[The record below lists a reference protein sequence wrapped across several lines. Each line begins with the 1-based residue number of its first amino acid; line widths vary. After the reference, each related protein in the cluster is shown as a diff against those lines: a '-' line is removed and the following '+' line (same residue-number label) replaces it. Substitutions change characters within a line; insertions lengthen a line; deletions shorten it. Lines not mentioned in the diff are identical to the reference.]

1 MQADVL
7 AIGLTTLDIVG
18 APIDALPA
26 GERGV
31 LIEAIDVVPAGT
43 AGGFILVAA
52 TLGLRAALVSA
63 LGADRMGRFVRMVY
77 AERGVDTALLAE
89 LPGLPTSATILPID
103 SQGRRPTLHA
113 PGASMFIEIGEAA
126 IAAAGQA
133 RFVHYAAVGGLR
145 IDAQARTRLLLAAKG
160 GGAVI
165 TCDLISPGPAAAAE
179 MAAILPYV
187 DWVMP
192 SLAEA
197 RHLTG
202 HDDPAQAAQALL
214 ALGARNCIIKLGA
227 QGALLATDGQMR
239 TIPAF
244 AVKVVDTSSCGDAF
258 CAGFVAGL
266 ARGWPADASCRFGA
280 ATSALVAQG
289 LGSLGKLE
297 GFDQVQAALTA
308 LTPYAATVGAAA

>member
-1 MQADVL
+1 MRADVL

-18 APIDALPA
+18 TPIDALPS
-26 GERGV
+26 GEQGV

-43 AGGFILVAA
+43 AGGFVLVAA
-52 TLGLRAALVSA
+52 TLGLRAALISA

-77 AERGVDTALLAE
+77 AERGVDTALLADM
-89 LPGLPTSATILPID
+89 PGMPTSATILPID
-103 SQGRRPTLHA
+103 RHGRRPTLHA
-113 PGASMFIEIGEAA
+113 PGASMFLEIGEAA

-145 IDAQARTRLLLAAKG
+145 IDAQARTRLLQAARHA
-160 GGAVI
+160 GAVV
-165 TCDLISPGPAAAAE
+165 TCDLIAPGPQAAAE

-214 ALGARNCIIKLGA
+214 ALGARNCVIKLGA
-227 QGALLATDGQMR
+227 QGALLAAGGAVR

-244 AVKVVDTSSCGDAF
+244 QVKVVDTSSCGDAF

-266 ARGWPADASCRFGA
+266 SRGWPPEGSCRFAA
-280 ATSALVAQG
+280 ATAALVAQG

-297 GFDQVQAALTA
+297 SSAQVEAALAT
-308 LTPYAATVGAAA
+308 LTPHMAAGAAA